1 MVLGN
6 GSILIQHSGQP
17 LQQGQVQQQVQQQ
30 GQQVQQ
36 QGQQV
41 QQQGQQVQ
49 QQGQQVQQQG
59 PQGPNHQTQQNLQ
72 HSQIQVST

>member
-41 QQQGQQVQ
+41 QQQGQQI
-49 QQGQQVQQQG
+49 QQQG